1 MDSRACQVVDK
12 RPQMKKV
19 EPLSRATV
27 GRTARPFPQSSFA
40 AAQRPKAAGGQKK
53 IFVQGDKVV
62 HDVFGTGVV
71 VNATPIANDT
81 MLEIAFD
88 SVGTKKVMAN
98 FAPVKKAD

>member
-1 MDSRACQVVDK
+1 M
-12 RPQMKKV
+12 
-19 EPLSRATV
+19 
-27 GRTARPFPQSSFA
+27 
-40 AAQRPKAAGGQKK
+40 
-53 IFVQGDKVV
+53 